1 MKWIIVAGSGDTRK
15 TFTLSEVVVSL
26 VRVHGATLL
35 SPATLPVLHPP
46 VAPNV
51 YPFYVDGEYELVWK
65 NKKIVV
71 KTDGDFPAALKDGIV
86 LAQKH
91 SAEVLI
97 SASRARSGSGHIAYI
112 DSVVT
117 SGVADVFVVA
127 ALDHSTGASPMVV
140 ANRVNQILML
150 I

>member
-51 YPFYVDGEYELVWK
+51 HPFYADGEYELMWK

-71 KTDGDFPAALKDGIV
+71 KTCGDWPIALKDGMT
-86 LAQKH
+86 LAQKC
-91 SAEVLI
+91 SADVLI
-97 SASRARSGSGHIAYI
+97 SASRARSGSRHISYI
-112 DSVVT
+112 DSIVI
-117 SGVADVFVVA
+117 SGKVDVFVLA
-127 ALDHSTGASPMVV
+127 ALDHSAAASAAIV
-140 ANRVNQILML
+140 ANRVSQIIDM